1 MIETYSLK
9 DKRVLGFI
17 AQEVSTIQPKS
28 ITLAPILN
36 IDDAMWLNTEQV
48 FFSLYGTVKKVL
60 FDKEILESTTKSLVT
75 LNTNLTQRV
84 STLEGLVVRSLG
96 GNV

>member
-1 MIETYSLK
+1 
-9 DKRVLGFI
+9 
-17 AQEVSTIQPKS
+17 
-28 ITLAPILN
+28 
-36 IDDAMWLNTEQV
+36 
-48 FFSLYGTVKKVL
+48 LYGTVKKMI

-84 STLEGLVVRSLG
+84 STLEGLVLRSLG